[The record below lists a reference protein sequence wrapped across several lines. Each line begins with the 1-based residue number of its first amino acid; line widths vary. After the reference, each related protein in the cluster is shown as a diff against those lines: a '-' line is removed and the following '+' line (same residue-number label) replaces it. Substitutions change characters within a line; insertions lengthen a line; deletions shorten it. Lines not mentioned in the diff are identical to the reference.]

1 VCALAEAGLGNGPRW
16 DLKGAC
22 AAKDEVT
29 REEVDKELE
38 DIDLKKSAK
47 IRAYLKLLEA
57 RVEATEGG
65 CEARCLKMLEQ
76 ALSGSEDA
84 DVQFVFDGGRG
95 GVGSLRGHRGMLCA
109 GSEEYCGMFRSG
121 MVEEQEGKIAVP
133 PCVGVESFRGFL
145 EWVYLGELLL
155 CVLPF
160 FLSSFLVCVSLS
172 CDADDG
178 WIRVCLYA
186 GGCAYLVVML

>member
-1 VCALAEAGLGNGPRW
+1 MCVCAFVVVCLAEAGLGDGPRW

-22 AAKDEVT
+22 AAKDEVK

-38 DIDLKKSAK
+38 AIDEDQSAK
-47 IRAYLKLLEA
+47 IRAYLKQLEA

-65 CEARCLKMLEQ
+65 CEARCVRMLEQ

-84 DVQFVFDGGRG
+84 DVQFVFDGR
-95 GVGSLRGHRGMLCA
+95 VGSMRGHRGMLCA
-109 GSEEYCGMFRSG
+109 GSEGFACMFRSG

-145 EWVYLGELLL
+145 EWVYLGKY
-155 CVLPF
+155 
-160 FLSSFLVCVSLS
+160 VS
-172 CDADDG
+172 
-178 WIRVCLYA
+178 
-186 GGCAYLVVML
+186 

>member
-1 VCALAEAGLGNGPRW
+1 MIGPRLTSVDASDVLHVFVRCICVIAEAGLGDGPRW

-22 AAKDEVT
+22 ANAKDKVT
-29 REEVDKELE
+29 REEVGKELK
-38 DIDLKKSAK
+38 DIDEDKSAK
-47 IRAYLKLLEA
+47 IRAYIEQLEA

-65 CEARCLKMLEQ
+65 SEARCVRMLEQ

-95 GVGSLRGHRGMLCA
+95 GVGSVRGHRGMLCA

-121 MVEEQEGKIAVP
+121 MLEEQEGKIAVP

-145 EWVYLGELLL
+145 EWVYLGE
-155 CVLPF
+155 
-160 FLSSFLVCVSLS
+160 
-172 CDADDG
+172 
-178 WIRVCLYA
+178 RV
-186 GGCAYLVVML
+186 

>member
-1 VCALAEAGLGNGPRW
+1 MICVCALFDCAIAEAGLGDGPRW
-16 DLKGAC
+16 DLKEAC
-22 AAKDEVT
+22 AAKDKVT

-38 DIDLKKSAK
+38 AIDEDKSAK
-47 IRAYLKLLEA
+47 IRAYLKQLEA

-65 CEARCLKMLEQ
+65 CEARCVRMLEQ

-95 GVGSLRGHRGMLCA
+95 GVGSVRGHRGMLCA
-109 GSEEYCGMFRSG
+109 GSEGFAGMFRSG

-145 EWVYLGELLL
+145 EWVYLGE
-155 CVLPF
+155 
-160 FLSSFLVCVSLS
+160 
-172 CDADDG
+172 
-178 WIRVCLYA
+178 RV
-186 GGCAYLVVML
+186 

>member
-1 VCALAEAGLGNGPRW
+1 MCALAEAGLGNGPRW
-16 DLKGAC
+16 DLKEAC
-22 AAKDEVT
+22 AAKDDEVT

-38 DIDLKKSAK
+38 DIDEDKSAK
-47 IRAYLKLLEA
+47 IRAYIEQLEA

-65 CEARCLKMLEQ
+65 SEARCKRMLEQ

-95 GVGSLRGHRGMLCA
+95 GVGSVRGHRGMLCA

-121 MVEEQEGKIAVP
+121 MLEVQEGKVAVP

-145 EWVYLGELLL
+145 EWVYLGECLLFVHL
-155 CVLPF
+155 CAHSV
-160 FLSSFLVCVSLS
+160 STALVI
-172 CDADDG
+172 DA
-178 WIRVCLYA
+178 L
-186 GGCAYLVVML
+186 